1 MWNAKHRQNP
11 LLFAQRVNSNLNPGK
26 REGEK
31 YEKEI
36 EKNFSSRIGSYI
48 NMEYMRMAATK
59 MFLPCVRKGRLFRRW
74 KKLLKRDL

>member
-1 MWNAKHRQNP
+1 MFVLDL

-26 REGEK
+26 RGGER

-48 NMEYMRMAATK
+48 NMEYMRMAATGIG
-59 MFLPCVRKGRLFRRW
+59 GRFDAADRG
-74 KKLLKRDL
+74 